1 MRIAI
6 IAEGPIDFEVSEIF
20 LRKVQIVSPT
30 DQEPVRLPLT
40 QLPLR
45 KHLKALSGRQGDP
58 LERVDKAI
66 VLKDSGSSTCQQVVS
81 GLQQQI
87 AGANWPFPVKLGSAV
102 REIESWLL
110 ADNQALSNITR
121 LPCNPIY
128 NPESIQDPKQVL
140 RNILERAS
148 PRQDYGL
155 DKAREIADRMNLQI
169 ARSNCPS
176 LDHFIN
182 SAHDC

>member
-1 MRIAI
+1 VRIAL
-6 IAEGPIDFEVSEIF
+6 IAEGPIDFEVSEI
-20 LRKVQIVSPT
+20 LLSKVQIVSPT
-30 DQEPVRLPLT
+30 DPEPVRLPLR
-40 QLPLR
+40 QLSLR
-45 KHLKALSGRQGDP
+45 RHLKALSGRQGNP

-66 VLKDSGSSTCQQVVS
+66 VLKDSGSLTCQQVVA

-87 AGANWPFPVKLGSAV
+87 GGANWPFPVKLGSAV

-110 ADNQALSNITR
+110 ADHQALSIVTG
-121 LPCNPIY
+121 LSCNPVH
-128 NPESIQDPKQVL
+128 NPEGIQDPKQVL

-148 PRQDYGL
+148 PRQDYGI
-155 DKAREIADRMNLQI
+155 DKAREIAEKMNLQI
-169 ARSNCPS
+169 ARPNCHS